1 MEDAQPPIT
10 IFCSCKS
17 ESTKI
22 HFLKEQNSLWNF
34 PLMTCLF
41 QGDLL
46 FTRACVM
53 SLLAKMLVRI
63 FMNMLIKWRSNEI
76 KWTSYVFLFTATF
89 QTLSACV
96 HMSTMCVLMHVH
108 QWMWRRIPDD
118 GTGKKL
124 NCFSFPPLAGDFSAG
139 QLVNFSTATWKLLR
153 HISKRGI
160 CLNFANLN
168 NLIRLTGLWKTRV
181 NFK

>member
-1 MEDAQPPIT
+1 MKLPFDDMFIPRWPSLHTGLCHVPA
-10 IFCSCKS
+10 C
-17 ESTKI
+17 
-22 HFLKEQNSLWNF
+22 QNVSQNI
-34 PLMTCLF
+34 
-41 QGDLL
+41 Q
-46 FTRACVM
+46 
-53 SLLAKMLVRI
+53 
-63 FMNMLIKWRSNEI
+63 SNEEAM
-76 KWTSYVFLFTATF
+76 KSNEQVMFFCLLQLSRHYQPVFM
-89 QTLSACV
+89 

-108 QWMWRRIPDD
+108 QRMWRRSPDD

-139 QLVNFSTATWKLLR
+139 QLVNFSTATWKLLP

-168 NLIRLTGLWKTRV
+168 NLTCLTGLWKIHV